1 MTSSFAI
8 CTEMHIMHVSSVQLK
23 RNALL
28 CQGAVETKVGGICPC
43 HTQSLPP
50 DVNTFFKGLKD
61 PAQIFA

>member
-28 CQGAVETKVGGICPC
+28 CQGAVETKVGGFVPA
-43 HTQSLPP
+43 TPKASLQ
-50 DVNTFFKGLKD
+50 T
-61 PAQIFA
+61 